1 MTFKKTSII
10 SSLML
15 SSALILG
22 ACQSDGEST
31 VDTTNNDTSNDI
43 EDNQTGE
50 NPATTPGQ
58 EYEFTK
64 FEMEVDY
71 QDQEEALDV
80 KYEEHKDATEAEY
93 KSVAE
98 DLDVKSDDAMA
109 QLRPLLNGMELKV
122 DMTDE
127 EIMKRII
134 EAFSIEDNYKEIEAD
149 ITFANKEKRK
159 IHATQ

>member
-10 SSLML
+10 TSLML

-50 NPATTPGQ
+50 NPATTPGG

-64 FEMEVDY
+64 FEVEVDY
-71 QDQEEALDV
+71 PDQEEALDV
-80 KYEEHKDATEAEY
+80 KYEEHKDSTEAEY
-93 KSVAE
+93 KSVTE
-98 DLDVKSDDAMA
+98 DLDVKSDKAMA
-109 QLRPLLNGMELKV
+109 QLRPLLQGMELKV
-122 DMTDE
+122 DMTDD
-127 EIMKRII
+127 EIIQRIV
-134 EAFSIEDNYKEIEAD
+134 ESFSIEDNYTEIEAD
-149 ITFANKEKRK
+149 ITFANKEERK
-159 IHATQ
+159 INVTQ